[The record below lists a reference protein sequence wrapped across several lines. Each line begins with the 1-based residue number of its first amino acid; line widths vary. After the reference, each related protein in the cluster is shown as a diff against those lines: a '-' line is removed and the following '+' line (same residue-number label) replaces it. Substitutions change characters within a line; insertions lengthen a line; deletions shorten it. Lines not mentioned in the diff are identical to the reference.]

1 MLRRF
6 CAAYAAGALAALV
19 ASLVLWI
26 AGRAELTAA
35 VGVAIAPKL
44 TWFWLAPRLVW
55 GGLWALPYPWIRPRR
70 LSAVQKGLL
79 LSLAPS
85 AAQLFW
91 FMPERN
97 LGALGQDLGT
107 LTPAVVLLANAT
119 WGWVLARTFSL
130 VGGGG
135 GGGD

>member
-26 AGRAELTAA
+26 AGRAE
-35 VGVAIAPKL
+35 
-44 TWFWLAPRLVW
+44 PRLVW
-55 GGLWALPYPWIRPRR
+55 GGLWALPYPWVRPRR

-91 FMPERN
+91 FMPEQN
-97 LGALGQDLGT
+97 LGVLGQDLGT
-107 LTPAVVLLANAT
+107 FTPAVVVLANAT
-119 WGWVLARTFSL
+119 WGWVLARTFSR